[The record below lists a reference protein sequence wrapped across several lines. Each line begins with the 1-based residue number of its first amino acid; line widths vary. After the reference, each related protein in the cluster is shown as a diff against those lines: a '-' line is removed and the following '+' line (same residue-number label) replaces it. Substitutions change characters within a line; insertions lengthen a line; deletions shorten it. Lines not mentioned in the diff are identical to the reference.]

1 MPTPLIG
8 YSIASVAALKAID
21 GSNRT
26 DGYMRLL
33 LNHPSGRRA
42 LLSFVDASTATD
54 DNFYVFEPSDLPA
67 NGRWLT
73 IAFVTHD
80 LSQQFTATQGVDTET
95 VAFASPT
102 AFNLS
107 TSNTKRMDLTGA
119 TSITYSNAKD
129 ATYIFEFDQGG
140 AGGHVITAGAGVVF
154 ADGAT
159 QTTTANYINLY
170 SCKYDPTD
178 AVLRCTI
185 SNFAS

>member
-26 DGYMRLL
+26 DGYARLL
-33 LNHPSGRRA
+33 LNNTSGTP
-42 LLSFVDASTATD
+42 LWYTFVDASTATGD
-54 DNFYVFEPSDLPA
+54 DYTVITPSDLPA
-67 NGRWLT
+67 NGRWILQSY
-73 IAFVTHD
+73 APLAD
-80 LSQQFTATQGVDTET
+80 NQWPKTQGVDTEV
-95 VAFASPT
+95 VAFANPT
-102 AFNLS
+102 AFDLS

-119 TSITYSNAKD
+119 TSITFSNAKD

-140 AGGHVITAGAGVVF
+140 TGGHVITAGANVVI

-159 QTTTANYINLY
+159 QDTTANYINIY

-178 AVLRCTI
+178 GRLRCTI
-185 SNFAS
+185 ANFAS